1 MELLRHLPA
10 KIGIAFVV
18 VQHLDPNHASKLASL
33 LGRVCKMPVI
43 EITKRIKPQPNTVY
57 VQPAN
62 KCVMVKNGSL
72 VLVHRTQKLNVTID
86 QFFESLAEACGSRGI
101 GVLLSGTG
109 SDGTA
114 GLAAIKAGRRANVRA
129 G

>member
-1 MELLRHLPA
+1 
-10 KIGIAFVV
+10 
-18 VQHLDPNHASKLASL
+18 
-33 LGRVCKMPVI
+33 MPVI
-43 EITKRIKPQPNTVY
+43 EVTKRIKPQANTVY

-62 KCVMVKNGSL
+62 KCVIVKNGSL

-114 GLAAIKAGRRANVRA
+114 GLRRDQSWQE